1 VLDEL
6 EKGQKSGTSPKALEE
21 YVGTYWDDLHVV
33 KIEVILS
40 DKKLYWLIQGLES
53 EKFALKHYQDDVFT
67 WLQPRS
73 DLSKRGRWVGSDQD
87 AAFWKVEFKANE
99 SGQIDKLVWAHDGRV
114 PPVTYEKV

>member
-40 DKKLYWLIQGLES
+40 DKKFIG
-53 EKFALKHYQDDVFT
+53 
-67 WLQPRS
+67 
-73 DLSKRGRWVGSDQD
+73 
-87 AAFWKVEFKANE
+87 
-99 SGQIDKLVWAHDGRV
+99 
-114 PPVTYEKV
+114 